1 MMGWKAWRA
10 GRATSMAA
18 AGDSLG
24 KILDHGEWRS
34 KAVLAYI
41 DESQVDA
48 TRLLMDSLEAS
59 DREDEDPCEQGQSG
73 ELVQDDTA
81 DQWRS
86 QGIL

>member
-1 MMGWKAWRA
+1 
-10 GRATSMAA
+10 MAA

-48 TRLLMDSLEAS
+48 SRLLMDSLEAS
-59 DREDEDPCEQGQSG
+59 DREDEDPCDKGNPCDKGKSG
-73 ELVQDDTA
+73 EPVKDDTA
-81 DQWRS
+81 DKWQLH
-86 QGIL
+86 GIL